1 MEFEEESATLVNLT
15 DIGLLFGRMLLSL
28 LFLQEGIELL
38 SHFDNALDAMSKLG
52 VAAPVATAT
61 IVLQIAGGLAIA
73 TGLMARLAALGL
85 CLFCVLT
92 ALLFHTNFA
101 SHNEFLH
108 FEKDLAISGGMLV
121 LIVAGAG
128 RLSLDTVIRR
138 YWKMNLA
145 S

>member
-1 MEFEEESATLVNLT
+1 MEFEEESATLVNLNDT
-15 DIGLLFGRMLLSL
+15 GLLFGRMLLSL

-38 SHFDNALDAMSKLG
+38 SHFDSALDAMAKLG

-73 TGLMARLAALGL
+73 TGLMTRLAAFGL

-101 SHNEFLH
+101 SHNELLH

-128 RLSLDTVIRR
+128 RLSLDTVIQR